1 MCSRANEQFADTPA
15 LLWEVLPLLWLS
27 HSKLMNKLVLGNLV
41 HRPLRSVISAFAVAI
56 EVIMILSVVAIFYGI
71 LNGNRK
77 QTTGIGMDV
86 IAHPGAA
93 TALMNTSS
101 AAADV
106 RIADVLRKLPHVQV
120 VAPVNIRLTTGSTLE
135 NIYGIDF
142 ASFNALRPFKFLEG
156 GPFTGPSDIII
167 DDFEA
172 KTGKGFKLGDPIK
185 VLNHIFYV
193 RGIVEHGKGSRK
205 FIPLVTMDEMD
216 GNPGKASAFYL
227 RTEDEPKYQDQ
238 VRKEILQ
245 TDGLQ
250 DWSVQTIQEYLEAL
264 TPDHLPGFNIA
275 LNVVISIATI
285 IGFLV
290 IFQSM
295 YTAVMERTREIGI
308 LKSMGAGRWSI
319 ISVVLRE
326 TMLLAFIGTLLGV
339 LATYLMRN
347 VLHARFP
354 TLSFQ
359 ITGVWVVNAVCIAL
373 GGALLGAL
381 YPALKAARKDPID
394 ALSYE

>member
-1 MCSRANEQFADTPA
+1 
-15 LLWEVLPLLWLS
+15 
-27 HSKLMNKLVLGNLV
+27 MNKLILGNLV

-71 LNGNRK
+71 LNGSRT

-101 AAADV
+101 ASADV

-120 VAPVNIRLTTGSTLE
+120 VSPVNMKLTAGTSLE
-135 NIYGIDF
+135 NIYGIDY
-142 ASFNALRPFKFLEG
+142 ASFNALRPFDFIEG
-156 GPFTGPSDIII
+156 GPFKGPFDIII
-167 DDFEA
+167 DDYAA
-172 KTGKGFKLGDPIK
+172 KTGKGFKVGDPVK
-185 VLNHIFYV
+185 VLNHTFYV
-193 RGIVEHGKGSRK
+193 CGIVEHGKGSRK
-205 FIPLVTMDEMD
+205 FIPLETMDSLD

-227 RTEDEPKYQDQ
+227 RTEDEPKYQEQ

-245 TDGLQ
+245 IDGLQ

-264 TPDHLPGFNIA
+264 TPARMPGFNIA
-275 LNVVISIATI
+275 LRVVISIATI

-290 IFQSM
+290 IFQAM
-295 YTAVMERTREIGI
+295 YTAVLERTREIGI
-308 LKSMGAGRWSI
+308 LKSMGAGRLTI
-319 ISVVLRE
+319 VSVVLRE
-326 TMLLAFIGTLLGV
+326 TMLLAIVGTTLGV
-339 LATYLMRN
+339 AATYLLRN

-359 ITGVWVVNAVCIAL
+359 LTLEWVINAIAIAL
-373 GGALLGAL
+373 CGALLGAL

>member
-1 MCSRANEQFADTPA
+1 
-15 LLWEVLPLLWLS
+15 
-27 HSKLMNKLVLGNLV
+27 MNKLILGNLI

-71 LNGNRK
+71 LNGSRAE
-77 QTTGIGMDV
+77 TTGIGMDM

-93 TALMNTSS
+93 TSMMMSSS
-101 AAADV
+101 ASADV
-106 RIADVLRKLPHVQV
+106 RIAKVLGKLPHVQV
-120 VAPVNIRLTTGSTLE
+120 ASPVNIKFTAGTSVE

-142 ASFNALRPFKFLEG
+142 QSYNALRPFIFLSG
-156 GPFTGPSDIII
+156 GPFTKPYELII
-167 DDFEA
+167 DDLQA
-172 KTGKGFKLGDPIK
+172 KAGQGLKIGDSVK
-185 VLNHIFYV
+185 VLSHTFTIC
-193 RGIVEHGKGSRK
+193 GIVEHGKGARK
-205 FIPLVTMDEMD
+205 YIPLDTMDALD
-216 GNPGKASAFYL
+216 NNPGKASMFYL
-227 RTEDEPKYQDQ
+227 RTDEQPKFQDD
-238 VRKEILQ
+238 VRKEILG

-250 DWSVQTIQEYLEAL
+250 DWSVQTIEEFLSTL
-264 TPDHLPGFNIA
+264 TPDRLPGFNIA

-308 LKSMGAGRWSI
+308 LKSMGAGRLSI
-319 ISVVLRE
+319 VSVVLRE
-326 TMLLAFIGTLLGV
+326 TMLLALVGTTLGV
-339 LATYLMRN
+339 AATYLLRD

-354 TLSFQ
+354 TLSFEV
-359 ITGVWVVNAVCIAL
+359 TLAWVLNAIAIAL
-373 GGALLGAL
+373 CGALLGAL

>member
-1 MCSRANEQFADTPA
+1 
-15 LLWEVLPLLWLS
+15 
-27 HSKLMNKLVLGNLV
+27 MNKLIVGNLV
-41 HRPLRSVISAFAVAI
+41 HRPLRSLISAFAVAI

-71 LNGNRK
+71 LNGSRT
-77 QTTGIGMDV
+77 QTTGTGMDM

-101 AAADV
+101 ASADV

-120 VAPVNIRLTTGSTLE
+120 VSPVNIKLTAGTSLE
-135 NIYGIDF
+135 NIYGIDY
-142 ASFNALRPFKFLEG
+142 ASYNALRPFVFLSG
-156 GPFTGPSDIII
+156 HPFQQPFDLII
-167 DDFEA
+167 DDLQA
-172 KTGKGFKLGDPIK
+172 KAGKGLKVGDTLK
-185 VLNHIFYV
+185 VLNHTFTV
-193 RGIVEHGKGSRK
+193 CGVVEHGKGSRK
-205 FIPLVTMDEMD
+205 YIPLETMDALD
-216 GNPGKASAFYL
+216 HNPGKASAFYL
-227 RTEDEPKYQDQ
+227 RTEAQPKYQEA
-238 VRKEILQ
+238 VRSEILA

-250 DWSVQTIQEYLEAL
+250 DWSVQTIQELLSSL

-275 LNVVISIATI
+275 LKVVISIAVI

-308 LKSMGAGRWSI
+308 LKSMGAGRFAI

-326 TMLLAFIGTLLGV
+326 TMLLAVVGIALGV
-339 LATYLMRN
+339 ALTYILRS
-347 VLHARFP
+347 VLHSRFP

-359 ITGVWVVNAVCIAL
+359 VTVQWVMYAIVIAL
-373 GGALLGAL
+373 FGAMLGAL
-381 YPALKAARKDPID
+381 YPAFKAARKDPID